1 MIFASVL
8 DSTLAMVEGTGDGE
22 YSIDVQGSTPGKGV
36 VNDSITGT
44 ISDGETHTLT
54 ATIPDD
60 SNDEGVIVSS
70 DHNPD
75 DDSPLFGLSET
86 ELAAGGVVSVAMAYA
101 AVQMLHDDDEEGI
114 EGKF

>member
-1 MIFASVL
+1 M
-8 DSTLAMVEGTGDGE
+8 
-22 YSIDVQGSTPGKGV
+22 QGSTSGKGV
-36 VNDSITGT
+36 INDSITGT

-70 DHNPD
+70 DHEYD
-75 DDSPLFGLSET
+75 DDPFFGVSEA

-101 AVQMLHDDDEEGI
+101 AIQMLYGDEEGTEDEI
-114 EGKF
+114 